1 LGNSPIIATITTTIS
16 LLAILTPSSSYA
28 AAAAPPPPPP
38 STTSVKAGVQ
48 HLWEK
53 LAPARQDLNMAPPPQ
68 GSSGGRA
75 RESRAG
81 RKAGGGEPAA

>member
-1 LGNSPIIATITTTIS
+1 MGNSPIIATITTTIS

-28 AAAAPPPPPP
+28 AAAAPPPPP

-48 HLWEK
+48 HLREK

-75 RESRAG
+75 REGRAG